1 MATQAIASH
10 GTLLKIGDGATPE
23 VFTTVAE
30 VGDITL
36 PNFGNEKEDVT
47 VQTTPGRK
55 RDYKVTLQKGCEIV
69 NSCIRGP
76 AIIGE
81 NTRIVNSYIG
91 PFTSIYHHVVIE
103 NSEIEHS
110 IVLEH
115 SSIIDIPQR
124 IEDSL
129 IGRNVEIKRS
139 PLKPKAYKMTLG
151 DNSRVGIL

>member
-55 RDYKVTLQKGCEIV
+55 RDYKVTLQKDATVEFPINWDPADATHDSATGLKSFADSGEQNNFQCVLPDDAETTYTFAAIV
-69 NSCIRGP
+69 EDFQP
-76 AIIGE
+76 EAP
-81 NTRIVNSYIG
+81 VNGILRA
-91 PFTSIYHHVVIE
+91 
-103 NSEIEHS
+103 N
-110 IVLEH
+110 IVLG
-115 SSIIDIPQR
+115 ICGDI
-124 IEDSL
+124 
-129 IGRNVEIKRS
+129 VES
-139 PLKPKAYKMTLG
+139 EG
-151 DNSRVGIL
+151 GSGS